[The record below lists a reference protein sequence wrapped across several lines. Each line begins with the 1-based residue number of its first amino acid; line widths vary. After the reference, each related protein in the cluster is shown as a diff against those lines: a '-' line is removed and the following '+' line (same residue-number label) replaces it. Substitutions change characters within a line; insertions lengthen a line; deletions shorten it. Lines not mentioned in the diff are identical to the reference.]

1 MEEAGDILYIDA
13 ADEPFYDDTSI
24 FPAKGDN
31 RLSNTEKFLLA
42 MAYGFRN
49 GAEKEIKKRV
59 SGGFFRR
66 SYLQP
71 EHYALIY
78 AVITAY
84 TGGDP
89 GVLLDQARV
98 LQMAQRL
105 AHGGAVLAQSDADFR
120 KGCWVEE
127 LEESVFQW
135 LGRKDDSNGEKTN
148 TTG

>member
-1 MEEAGDILYIDA
+1 MEEVGEILYIDA
-13 ADEPFYDDTSI
+13 ADEPFYNETSV

-49 GAEKEIKKRV
+49 RAEKEITRRV
-59 SGGFFRR
+59 GGGFFRR

-78 AVITAY
+78 SVISAH

-89 GVLLDQARV
+89 GILLDQARV
-98 LQMAQRL
+98 LQIAQRL
-105 AHGGAVLAQSDADFR
+105 AHGGAVLAQTDPDFK
-120 KGCWVEE
+120 KGCWVEK
-127 LEESVFQW
+127 LEESIFQW
-135 LGRKDDSNGEKTN
+135 LERKDDSNAEKTN
-148 TTG
+148 TAG